1 MGDKSI
7 RIFHVD
13 ARADYG
19 RAGSPPSDR
28 RHFASAAART
38 VLAAAMLVTAV
49 IASPHAATAD
59 HCKLI
64 NCHSTGNGTTEQF
77 FTVEFASG
85 RLASLTRQQVAAAFG
100 SKLAAANVEVPKG
113 EFDAAVDNAVR
124 QLANWNGRGSLSFC
138 VPRVCW
144 EVFVNP

>member
-7 RIFHVD
+7 RILHVD

-19 RAGSPPSDR
+19 RAGPPSDR
-28 RHFASAAART
+28 RHFASAAARA
-38 VLAAAMLVTAV
+38 VLAAAMLV
-49 IASPHAATAD
+49 AATMVNSHAVAQFRPAP
-59 HCKLI
+59 
-64 NCHSTGNGTTEQF
+64 TGDGTTQHY
-77 FTVEFASG
+77 FTVEFSG
-85 RLASLTRQQVAAAFG
+85 GRVDSLTRQQVAAAFG

-113 EFDAAVDNAVR
+113 DFDAAVDNAAR
-124 QLANWNGRGSLSFC
+124 QLANWNGKGSLSFC